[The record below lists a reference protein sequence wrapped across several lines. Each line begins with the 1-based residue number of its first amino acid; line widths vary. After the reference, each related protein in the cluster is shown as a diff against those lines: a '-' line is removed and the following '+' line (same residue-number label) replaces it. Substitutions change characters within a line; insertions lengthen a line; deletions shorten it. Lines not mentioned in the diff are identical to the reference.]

1 MIYCGLSMS
10 LFLQFYHP
18 FQVVDMKK
26 DFALDETDVDR
37 CVNLIRAVAKM
48 EFMVS

>member
-18 FQVVDMKK
+18 FHVVDMKK
-26 DFALDETDVDR
+26 DFALDETDVDH
-37 CVNLIRAVAKM
+37 CVSIIRALSVHRN
-48 EFMVS
+48 